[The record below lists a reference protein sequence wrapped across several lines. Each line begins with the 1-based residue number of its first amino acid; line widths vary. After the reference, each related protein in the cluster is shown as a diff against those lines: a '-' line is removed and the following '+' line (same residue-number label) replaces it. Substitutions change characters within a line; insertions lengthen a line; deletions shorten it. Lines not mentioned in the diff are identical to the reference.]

1 MDEQKAPKKLNI
13 ILRIL
18 DFLVTLALIAG
29 AIFLIANRDQLSMD
43 AVKRYFTYRSLER
56 SDSGQAESFD
66 YSPSSTDIFALL
78 GDDLLVCSV
87 GGVHL
92 YSGGGVCYVDD
103 PMSLEHPAIEVCGET
118 AAVWSVGGNSIFLY
132 RDRIRC
138 GSLEDLSSPL
148 LSVRL
153 NPAGWLAVT
162 TRESGYKAVV
172 TIYDDQLVK
181 RTAFRLSSAFVTDAV
196 LTDDNKSLAA
206 VSIRQNGT
214 SFESSLSLYP
224 LPDLETGG
232 VDYELTPSA
241 SFPLGNNVILD
252 MKGGN
257 AIWCL
262 GDTGLSA
269 LQNASVG
276 SWSYQEEHLKN
287 YAFSD
292 QFTAV
297 LLGKYRAGSQAE
309 LYTVDPQGNPSVAR
323 IMNEQILSLSACGK
337 YVAVLTADR
346 LDIYTQ
352 DLDLYATLNG
362 TNGAKKVLMR
372 EDGTALLIG
381 HDTAHLYVP

>member
-1 MDEQKAPKKLNI
+1 MDEQKAQKKLNI

-18 DFLVTLALIAG
+18 AFLVTLALIAG

-381 HDTAHLYVP
+381 HDSANLYVP

>member
-18 DFLVTLALIAG
+18 AFLVTLALIAG

-362 TNGAKKVLMR
+362 TNRAKKVLMR